1 MMKLVILWGT
11 TMTLLTSSNIS
22 FAEDLFPAG
31 AESKLAGIESG
42 QLARG
47 ATALFYNP
55 AQVGVEQQQSGVAVE
70 FGYINGQ
77 VSYEHP
83 NFDAV
88 MIDVASP
95 IASVGLQ
102 EKIAGDRLMFA
113 AALFPAKGG
122 EMQVKGIPQRIGP
135 SVQALQVESS
145 DLVVHGSVG
154 LAANFESWSVG
165 AGWVR
170 SWENRSVY
178 ASMINNTESPLVEQ
192 VLHNNFDRIVLGVAH
207 QGSIVRSSLS
217 YAPEMIKKYD
227 GVERLVGRNDTNP
240 RTVVYEPARISAG
253 AGLTLSPGWDFDFSL
268 NHRSY
273 GKGRS
278 ISTDASQFEGVDAEL
293 GNVLEWGAT
302 LATSTAINGLSL
314 ATSYASLPSPWGEGE
329 VIDGMMTSA
338 GPAMGNSVAVDRQS
352 LTFGL
357 RFKAIS
363 QQVVTASIGQTW
375 GVREFSETGST
386 PGYLQI
392 ATTMASVGGV
402 WAF

>member
-1 MMKLVILWGT
+1 MKKLAMFWGT
-11 TMTLLTSSNIS
+11 TIIVLIFSNLS
-22 FAEDLFPAG
+22 LAEDLFPAG

-55 AQVGVEQQQSGVAVE
+55 AQVGVEEQQSGVSVE

-88 MIDVASP
+88 LIDVASP

-122 EMQVKGIPQRIGP
+122 EMQIKGIPQRIGP
-135 SVQALQVESS
+135 SVQALQVDSS
-145 DLVVHGSVG
+145 DLIVHGSVG

-207 QGSIVRSSLS
+207 QGAIVRSSLS
-217 YAPEMIKKYD
+217 YAPEMIKKYE
-227 GVERLVGRNDTNP
+227 GVERLAGRSDTSP
-240 RTVVYEPARISAG
+240 RTVAYEPARISAG
-253 AGLTLSPGWDFDFSL
+253 AGVTLSPGWDFDLSV

-273 GKGRS
+273 EKGRS
-278 ISTDASQFEGVDAEL
+278 ISTDASQFEGAEAQL
-293 GNVLEWGAT
+293 GNVVEWGAT
-302 LATSTAINGLSL
+302 LATPTGINGLSL
-314 ATSYASLPSPWGEGE
+314 ATSYANLPSPWGEGE
-329 VIDGMMTSA
+329 ILDGMMTSA
-338 GPAMGNSVAVDRQS
+338 GPAMGNTVAVDRKS
-352 LTFGL
+352 LTLGV
-357 RFKAIS
+357 RFKAMS
-363 QQVVTASIGQTW
+363 QQVVTASFGQTW
-375 GVREFSETGST
+375 GAREFSETGST